1 MIPADPLTINRAYY
15 ESHAEDFSQ
24 RTAALELSD
33 LYEPFLR
40 RLPPQAHILDAGC
53 GTGRDGAAFEA
64 CGFEVTAIDAS
75 PAMVQSAASRGLR
88 AQVLTFQKMKFTAVF
103 DGIWACASLLHV
115 PHDEMPDVLARFAR
129 ALKPGGIL
137 YVSLK
142 EGDGERVA
150 KDGRFFS
157 YFHREEFE
165 ALLMAE
171 GRFALLDF
179 WLTHAGDSSGTE
191 WPWLNFLAARSS

>member
-1 MIPADPLTINRAYY
+1 MITADPLAINRAYY
-15 ESHAEDFSQ
+15 ESHAEEFCR
-24 RTAALELSD
+24 RTADLALDD
-33 LYEPFLR
+33 LYQPFLR
-40 RLPPQAHILDAGC
+40 LLPSGGHILDAGC
-53 GTGRDGAAFEA
+53 GTGRDGAAFRA
-64 CGFEVTAIDAS
+64 KGFRVTAIDAS
-75 PAMVQSAASRGLR
+75 RAMVHAATARGLPAR
-88 AQVLTFQKMKFTAVF
+88 VLPFQKMKFTAEF

-115 PHDEMPDVLARFAR
+115 PHREMPDVLARFAR
-129 ALKPGGIL
+129 ALKSGGIL

-165 ALLMAE
+165 ALLTEE
-171 GRFALLDF
+171 GRFALIDF

-191 WPWLNFLAARSS
+191 WPWLNFLAARPS